1 LSSDAGLTAS
11 GIELF
16 ESLRRVGGVL
26 AADGGKVKDVELAA
40 LGNAAGAKSRVD
52 LGQSDR
58 SACGEGED
66 GGGELHVECNLWVG

>member
-1 LSSDAGLTAS
+1 VGIVRVYASRLGTGPGLALT
-11 GIELF
+11 
-16 ESLRRVGGVL
+16 VL